1 MEKLYRTYRDNTYRV
16 CLAVTRDPAL
26 AEEAVQQCW
35 EGVLRRAARGPL
47 PEGDGLVG
55 YLITAARHAALDVL
69 AKERDDLPLEAGG
82 DAPAPDD
89 TEGAAR
95 YRELVAR
102 IRALPENYREIL
114 EMKFVLEYDN
124 RAIARRTG
132 LTPGAVAGRLRRG
145 RALLAAAREEFG
157 AVWAGGEAMD
167 PTPGFGAWETDFLAR
182 RAAPARAP
190 RRWGR
195 ILLVAAAVLAVLVIC
210 TAAAAHIY
218 LMNVRLTDLDD
229 PAFPQATQA
238 ELPDGGQQW
247 LVEMGEPN
255 YEETRELPLYEPSW
269 LPDGA
274 EKTRDN
280 LYQGRAVHE
289 TVILEYRVGTEDSI
303 LFTYSRYQNFHG
315 PAEDYTCQETRVA
328 GKPGYL
334 LWSVIDGRE
343 DRSSGTLLWYD
354 QDEEMAFGLTYH
366 SAENDVKN
374 ELFRIA
380 KSISKIPGSE

>member
-1 MEKLYRTYRDNTYRV
+1 MVEKLYRTYRDNTYRV

-145 RALLAAAREEFG
+145 RALLAE
-157 AVWAGGEAMD
+157 
-167 PTPGFGAWETDFLAR
+167 
-182 RAAPARAP
+182 
-190 RRWGR
+190 
-195 ILLVAAAVLAVLVIC
+195 ILRKEGY
-210 TAAAAHIY
+210 H
-218 LMNVRLTDLDD
+218 DD
-229 PAFPQATQA
+229 TI
-238 ELPDGGQQW
+238 
-247 LVEMGEPN
+247 
-255 YEETRELPLYEPSW
+255 
-269 LPDGA
+269 
-274 EKTRDN
+274 
-280 LYQGRAVHE
+280 H
-289 TVILEYRVGTEDSI
+289 
-303 LFTYSRYQNFHG
+303 
-315 PAEDYTCQETRVA
+315 
-328 GKPGYL
+328 
-334 LWSVIDGRE
+334 
-343 DRSSGTLLWYD
+343 
-354 QDEEMAFGLTYH
+354 
-366 SAENDVKN
+366 
-374 ELFRIA
+374 
-380 KSISKIPGSE
+380 

>member
-16 CLAVTRDPAL
+16 CLAVTRDPIL

-89 TEGAAR
+89 TEGATR

-132 LTPGAVAGRLRRG
+132 LSPGAVAGRLRRG
-145 RALLAAAREEFG
+145 APCWRRSCERRDITMTQYTDIQLRDALLAAAREEFG
-157 AVWAGGEAMD
+157 AAWAGGEAMD

-182 RAAPARAP
+182 RAAPAP

-195 ILLVAAAVLAVLVIC
+195 ILLAAAAVLAVLVTGRWPPRRGSRTPC
-210 TAAAAHIY
+210 FGS
-218 LMNVRLTDLDD
+218 
-229 PAFPQATQA
+229 PAP
-238 ELPDGGQQW
+238 
-247 LVEMGEPN
+247 
-255 YEETRELPLYEPSW
+255 R
-269 LPDGA
+269 
-274 EKTRDN
+274 
-280 LYQGRAVHE
+280 
-289 TVILEYRVGTEDSI
+289 
-303 LFTYSRYQNFHG
+303 
-315 PAEDYTCQETRVA
+315 
-328 GKPGYL
+328 
-334 LWSVIDGRE
+334 
-343 DRSSGTLLWYD
+343 
-354 QDEEMAFGLTYH
+354 
-366 SAENDVKN
+366 
-374 ELFRIA
+374 
-380 KSISKIPGSE
+380 

>member
-1 MEKLYRTYRDNTYRV
+1 MTRYTDTQLRD
-16 CLAVTRDPAL
+16 
-26 AEEAVQQCW
+26 
-35 EGVLRRAARGPL
+35 
-47 PEGDGLVG
+47 
-55 YLITAARHAALDVL
+55 
-69 AKERDDLPLEAGG
+69 
-82 DAPAPDD
+82 
-89 TEGAAR
+89 
-95 YRELVAR
+95 
-102 IRALPENYREIL
+102 
-114 EMKFVLEYDN
+114 
-124 RAIARRTG
+124 
-132 LTPGAVAGRLRRG
+132 
-145 RALLAAAREEFG
+145 ALLAAAREEIG

-210 TAAAAHIY
+210 TAAATHIY

-247 LVEMGEPN
+247 LVEVGDPD
-255 YEETRELPLYEPSW
+255 YEETGELPLYEPSW

-274 EKTRDN
+274 EKTRDD

-289 TVILEYRVGTEDSI
+289 TVILEYRVGVEDKVFFS
-303 LFTYSRYQNFHG
+303 YGRYQNFHG
-315 PAEDYTCQETRVA
+315 PAENHTCQETRVA

-343 DRSSGTLLWYD
+343 DHSSGTLLWYD
-354 QDEEMAFGLTYH
+354 QDEEMAFSLTYH

-380 KSISKIPGSE
+380 KSISKIPGAE